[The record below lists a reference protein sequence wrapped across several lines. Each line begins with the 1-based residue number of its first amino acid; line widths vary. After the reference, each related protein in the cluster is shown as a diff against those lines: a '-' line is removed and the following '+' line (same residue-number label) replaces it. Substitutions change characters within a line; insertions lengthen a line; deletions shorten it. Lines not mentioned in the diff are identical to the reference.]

1 MEKKLEKKST
11 ENNKRLSYEELNN
24 AAHQISA
31 QAKALYDENITL
43 KKKLQT
49 YNFNAYFTQLNFKF
63 KIVEMSDK
71 FPKDFVDK
79 ITAEIMEDM
88 DMSEPTKEE
97 SDGK

>member
-11 ENNKRLSYEELNN
+11 ENNKKLSYEELNN
-24 AAHQISA
+24 AA
-31 QAKALYDENITL
+31 
-43 KKKLQT
+43 
-49 YNFNAYFTQLNFKF
+49 QLNFKF

-97 SDGK
+97 SNGK